1 VLDGDVP
8 GDAGFVLPLLRPG
21 MRVLDVGC
29 GLGAVTLAFATA
41 VHPVHVLGIDPA
53 PGQLARADVVARR
66 RGVSSVDFVAGS
78 ADRLPLPDTAV
89 DVVFAHAL
97 IERVPDPAH
106 VLAELFR
113 VLRPG
118 GTLALSTSDWGR
130 AKLRPRTANV
140 DAALRGYFL
149 LLRGSGGDPFA
160 GRRVAERVERAGFQ
174 DVRARARHRPGLEYR
189 ELAGRV
195 ESGLAE
201 ALGQPGGHNPQ
212 LASAARSAWSW
223 ARGGRGEF
231 SQCWTELIATRAP

>member
-1 VLDGDVP
+1 MLDGDVP

-29 GLGAVTLAFATA
+29 GLGAVTLGFGTA
-41 VHPVHVLGIDPA
+41 VHPVQVLGVDPE
-53 PGQLARADVVARR
+53 PERLVRAGGVARR
-66 RGVSSVDFVAGS
+66 RGISTVDFAAG
-78 ADRLPLPDTAV
+78 AAFRLPVQDTAF

-97 IERVPDPAH
+97 IERTKDPGDL
-106 VLAELFR
+106 LAELFR

-118 GTLALSTSDWGR
+118 GTLALSTSDWSR

-149 LLRGSGGDPFA
+149 LLRARGEDPFA
-160 GRRVAERVERAGFQ
+160 GRRVAEHVERAGFG
-174 DVRARARHRPGLEYR
+174 DVRARSRHRPGLEYR
-189 ELAGRV
+189 VLAERV

-201 ALGQPGGHNPQ
+201 ALRTPGAPNPQ

-223 ARGGRGEF
+223 ARGGGGEF
-231 SQCWTELIATRAP
+231 SQCWTELVATRGA